1 MYTDIRRAAVAVALI
16 ATASC
21 TVHNTEPPG
30 LTGPSTFATSFTLTA
45 SPDVIAQ
52 DGFAQS
58 TIRVMVIGPDGKPAA
73 GDLRMDMAVNGV
85 TQDFG
90 ALDTRTI
97 STRDGVATVRYT
109 APPSPPNGVF
119 GTCGGVPGN
128 CVEILATRSGTN
140 FQTAITESVRIRL
153 VPTGVIL
160 PPAGS
165 PTAAF
170 TMSPTPPLMNVP
182 ITFDASSSAAGVGA
196 GGIVS
201 FAWTFGDGGTGT
213 GQTVTHTFGSQQ
225 IFNVMLTVTNDRSL
239 AASTQVPV
247 AVGTV
252 TAPTPVFVFSP
263 SAPQVGQTVSFNAGP
278 SVAAP
283 GHPITSYSWNFG
295 DGATASGV
303 TASHIFAVTGTYA
316 VVLTVRDDTGQ
327 QATNTT
333 PVDVGIV
340 GGGGGGGAPSP
351 PTATFTFGPPNPS
364 VNEVVSFNA
373 TTSAAGAGRSIA
385 SYVWNFGDG
394 TAPGAGVTPTHAF
407 TTAATYPVTVT
418 VTDNG
423 VPALSTTSASVGVT
437 VGAPQAPTAN
447 FTFSPATPGRNDQV
461 VFDASS
467 STQAGAGQ
475 PIVDVAWN
483 FGDGTA
489 VIHCNAVGGPVPPAT
504 ATDCPNASNI
514 RISAH
519 TFITN
524 QNFIVNLVVTDSVG
538 RIGSRNV
545 SVNVALASPT
555 VAVTASPSSPNP
567 GQSVSFNS
575 SASTYFPGSGPTSYV
590 WSFGDGGTC
599 STASFPVG
607 CGAGSAANPTH
618 TYAGIGT
625 FGVNLSITDNTACG
639 APRCPPGTPGRTGT
653 GGTTVAVVAV
663 TPPAS
668 PIAAFTFSPPSP
680 SISGASNTVS
690 FDGTT
695 SSTPSGAPINNYRWN
710 FGDGTIISG
719 APAGAAPAPGG
730 TFSAPRHTYVAAGAY
745 TVTLTVTDT
754 NALTGS
760 TTGTVT
766 VLP

>member
-21 TVHNTEPPG
+21 TVHNTETPG

-58 TIRVMVIGPDGKPAA
+58 TIRVVVIGPDGKPAA

-153 VPTGVIL
+153 VPTGIIL

-182 ITFDASSSAAGVGA
+182 ITFDASSSSAGVGA
-196 GGIVS
+196 AGIVS

-247 AVGTV
+247 AVGSV
-252 TAPTPVFVFSP
+252 TAPSPVFVFSP

-333 PVDVGIV
+333 PVDVGII

-394 TAPGAGVTPTHAF
+394 SAPGAGVTTTHAF

-423 VPALSTTSASVGVT
+423 VPPLSTTSGSVAVT

-447 FTFSPATPGRNDQV
+447 FTFSPTSPGRNDQV

-475 PIVDVAWN
+475 PITDVAWN

-504 ATDCPNASNI
+504 ITDCPGPTI

-519 TFITN
+519 TFTTN

-545 SVNVALASPT
+545 PVNVALAQPT
-555 VAVTASPSSPNP
+555 VVITASPSSPIT
-567 GQSVSFNS
+567 GQTVSFGS
-575 SASTYFPGSGPTSYV
+575 GSTTFFPGSGPGPLPGSYV
-590 WSFGDGGTC
+590 WTFGNGLGATGQSA
-599 STASFPVG
+599 STTY
-607 CGAGSAANPTH
+607 GA
-618 TYAGIGT
+618 IGT
-625 FGVNLSITDNTACG
+625 YTVTLSVTDNTACG
-639 APRCPPGTPGRTGT
+639 APRCPPGTPGRTGV
-653 GGTTVAVVAV
+653 GSTTVTVVTP
-663 TPPAS
+663 TPPAPPVASFTFGSPSPRQPATIVTFDGGASTGANTLSYTWNYGDGIIEGPFAS
-668 PIAAFTFSPPSP
+668 PIRTHTYAIAGAGSYSATLKV
-680 SISGASNTVS
+680 IDTVTLASNTS
-690 FDGTT
+690 
-695 SSTPSGAPINNYRWN
+695 
-710 FGDGTIISG
+710 
-719 APAGAAPAPGG
+719 AAQVVVVVP
-730 TFSAPRHTYVAAGAY
+730 
-745 TVTLTVTDT
+745 
-754 NALTGS
+754 
-760 TTGTVT
+760 
-766 VLP
+766 